1 MGILNS
7 LMVQMETILGYAE
20 QFFGQSLIDAKSINK
35 IILFYIYILQI
46 IVRFKIIIHNIR
58 LNSNIL
64 IIIQSY
70 AMTINLFYSMS

>member
-7 LMVQMETILGYAE
+7 LMVQMETILAYAE
-20 QFFGQSLIDAKSINK
+20 QFFGQSLIDAKFINK
-35 IILFYIYILQI
+35 IILFCIYILQI
-46 IVRFKIIIHNIR
+46 IVRFKIIFHNIR
-58 LNSNIL
+58 LNCNIL